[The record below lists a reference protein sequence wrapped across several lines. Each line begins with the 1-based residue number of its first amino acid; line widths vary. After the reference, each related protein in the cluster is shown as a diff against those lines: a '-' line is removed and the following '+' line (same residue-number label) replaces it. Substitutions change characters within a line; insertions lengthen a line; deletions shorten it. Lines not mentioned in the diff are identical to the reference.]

1 MKPLK
6 MPCII
11 YAGLKSLIKKID
23 GCVNYPEKSSKE
35 KICEHISCRYS
46 ISTIWT
52 FDNIKQKHTL
62 YCDKDLTKSISL
74 RECSK

>member
-1 MKPLK
+1 

-11 YAGLKSLIKKID
+11 YADIKSLIKKID
-23 GCVNYPEKSSKE
+23 GCVNYLQNYLKKSSKE

-62 YCDKDLTKSISL
+62 YCDKDLIKSISL